1 VTRHALE
8 RDNAAHKGGLHILHL
23 LTKRQWLTLL
33 RRGCVIWHALDL
45 LFRLEAAQMRLRLPH
60 HSRRV
65 FSAMH
70 LTCMGPST
78 APVPRGAFL
87 QTGQACQR
95 VIGQWPLLVQRGFA
109 RQRWLLRPRG

>member
-1 VTRHALE
+1 MVNTSSSWVCYLARI
-8 RDNAAHKGGLHILHL
+8 GP
-23 LTKRQWLTLL
+23 T
-33 RRGCVIWHALDL
+33 
-45 LFRLEAAQMRLRLPH
+45 LEAAQMRLRLPH

-95 VIGQWPLLVQRGFA
+95 VIGQWPLLVQHGFA